1 MQINFRILSFALFL
15 LTIPVMMHAQKEDSK
30 SKSSPKEYEK
40 PAGSIAP
47 GVIIKNA
54 ETVNSPYLEFS
65 PVFYQNGIVYVT
77 SRQKGGAV
85 DEKIGETFF
94 ELYYSELDGNRNPIK
109 AQDFSINVNSQV
121 HEGPVSFNR
130 KGDVLYFTRN
140 NMKNGVRKADSKGVT
155 RLKIYEA
162 QKGEFDW
169 ENVTELP
176 FNSDEYSTCHPA
188 LSADGRRL
196 YFTSDMPG
204 GYGGFDLYFV
214 ERRGDDWSRPIN
226 LGGSINTDKNEVF
239 PFMHESGV
247 LFFSS
252 NGHPGYGGLDIFKV
266 DLSKKKWSAV
276 VNLGVP
282 FNSSQDDLGF
292 ILDPNSQY
300 GFFSSTRSGSD
311 TKGKDDI
318 YKFELPNGIQGV
330 SGGFELPVN
339 FVVYDEVTNAR
350 IPGAAIRFFER
361 SPDGFIEGNEYYDV
375 SLVPADEEG
384 QEVKLELIRKNAEY
398 LGEPALYTGAN
409 GEKVDR
415 IKADRNYLILV
426 TKDGYTTG
434 EATYST
440 AGENTPQTV
449 RIGLRPKA
457 CAQVNGRIQL
467 LNAGTPVAGAT
478 VEIVNNCNDEAQQ
491 LRANSEGV
499 FEICL
504 PLGCDYTLSAQK
516 TGYAQATERFTT
528 SGLKP
533 GVNKPIELNLEL
545 ESIAGEFGN
554 EPIKEGTVFILDNI
568 YYDFNKSA
576 IRKGA
581 ARELDAL
588 AKLMEQYPSME
599 IEMVAHTDSRGEE
612 SYNLELSQQRAASAR
627 EYLISRG
634 INPGRIN
641 AIGKGESQL
650 RNRCVD
656 GVDCS
661 EQEHQYNRR
670 TEVRVSKIDEELK
683 DRIQQGKD

>member
-247 LFFSS
+247 LFFLFQWTS
-252 NGHPGYGGLDIFKV
+252 
-266 DLSKKKWSAV
+266 W
-276 VNLGVP
+276 
-282 FNSSQDDLGF
+282 
-292 ILDPNSQY
+292 
-300 GFFSSTRSGSD
+300 
-311 TKGKDDI
+311 
-318 YKFELPNGIQGV
+318 
-330 SGGFELPVN
+330 
-339 FVVYDEVTNAR
+339 
-350 IPGAAIRFFER
+350 
-361 SPDGFIEGNEYYDV
+361 
-375 SLVPADEEG
+375 
-384 QEVKLELIRKNAEY
+384 
-398 LGEPALYTGAN
+398 
-409 GEKVDR
+409 
-415 IKADRNYLILV
+415 
-426 TKDGYTTG
+426 
-434 EATYST
+434 
-440 AGENTPQTV
+440 
-449 RIGLRPKA
+449 LRWP
-457 CAQVNGRIQL
+457 RHL
-467 LNAGTPVAGAT
+467 
-478 VEIVNNCNDEAQQ
+478 
-491 LRANSEGV
+491 
-499 FEICL
+499 
-504 PLGCDYTLSAQK
+504 
-516 TGYAQATERFTT
+516 
-528 SGLKP
+528 
-533 GVNKPIELNLEL
+533 
-545 ESIAGEFGN
+545 
-554 EPIKEGTVFILDNI
+554 
-568 YYDFNKSA
+568 
-576 IRKGA
+576 
-581 ARELDAL
+581 
-588 AKLMEQYPSME
+588 
-599 IEMVAHTDSRGEE
+599 
-612 SYNLELSQQRAASAR
+612 
-627 EYLISRG
+627 
-634 INPGRIN
+634 
-641 AIGKGESQL
+641 
-650 RNRCVD
+650 
-656 GVDCS
+656 
-661 EQEHQYNRR
+661 
-670 TEVRVSKIDEELK
+670 
-683 DRIQQGKD
+683 